1 MNSISKTSRWNLL
14 NLLIK
19 LICTAGIFFLFFKSI
34 ISAEMSTGAIMMI
47 VVVLFQLS
55 SNISGIGSFWAYLQ
69 KELDY
74 FYNYKYFLS
83 LQTIQ
88 NGKLIFNEPVS
99 SIEFK
104 SVSFGYDR
112 RMVLENLSF
121 KIDSKKVFALVGEN
135 GAGKSTIVKLLL
147 RFIEPISGEIL
158 INGIPI
164 KEFEIESYR
173 NAISVIFQNFMRYG
187 LSAKDNIFANQDI
200 SKYNNID
207 SILSSPF

>member
-1 MNSISKTSRWNLL
+1 
-14 NLLIK
+14 
-19 LICTAGIFFLFFKSI
+19 
-34 ISAEMSTGAIMMI
+34 MSTGAIMMI

-121 KIDSKKVFALVGEN
+121 
-135 GAGKSTIVKLLL
+135 
-147 RFIEPISGEIL
+147 
-158 INGIPI
+158 
-164 KEFEIESYR
+164 
-173 NAISVIFQNFMRYG
+173 
-187 LSAKDNIFANQDI
+187 
-200 SKYNNID
+200 
-207 SILSSPF
+207 